1 MSGGTMKAVVF
12 KGPGKV
18 VIEDRPIPKIKEPTD
33 IIVKVDKTALCGSEL
48 HVFRGHQPSPTDFI
62 MGHEFTGHVHEVGS
76 SIKNFKIG
84 DLIVSPFTLS
94 CGECFYCKHGYSSRC
109 TKCLLFGSTAMDGGQ
124 AEYVRVPLADSTAV
138 LAPPGIKSEAL
149 VLMAD
154 IFPTGMFAA
163 KNAFVHSTP
172 EEIKESVIV
181 LIGCGPVALCA
192 LVNLTDYKPKH
203 ILAVDSV
210 PSRLELAKSLGAE
223 PWNFM
228 TDRAGLDARVKELTE
243 GRGADAIVEVVGL
256 SPALRMGYELV
267 RPWGIIS
274 SVGVHNGE
282 IPWTGNEAYGKN
294 IRVQMGRCPVRSVFE
309 EALESLRRHQDKL
322 GFMADKI
329 MPLSEAVEGYDI
341 FDKMKV
347 QKVIFDARK

>member
-1 MSGGTMKAVVF
+1 MKAVVF

-18 VIEDRPIPKIKEPTD
+18 VIEERPIPKIQDDKD

-48 HVFRGHQPSPTDFI
+48 HVFRGHQPSGTEFV
-62 MGHEFTGHVHEVGS
+62 MGHEFTGYVHEVGVS
-76 SIKNFKIG
+76 VKNHKVG
-84 DLIVSPFTLS
+84 DQVVTPFTTS
-94 CGECFYCKHGYSSRC
+94 CGECFYCSHGYSSRC
-109 TKCLLFGSTAMDGGQ
+109 TKSQLFGSVGLDGAQ

-138 LAPPGIKSEAL
+138 KAPPGIKDEVL

-163 KNAFVHSTP
+163 KNGFQYSSP
-172 EEIKESVIV
+172 EEIKDSVVV

-192 LVNLTDYKPKH
+192 LCNITDYKPKH

-210 PSRLELAKSLGAE
+210 PSRLELARSLGAE
-223 PWNFM
+223 PWNFQ
-228 TDRAGLDARVKELTE
+228 TDREGLDKRVKELTE
-243 GRGADAIVEVVGL
+243 GRGADIVIEVVGL
-256 SPALRMGYELV
+256 SPALRMGYELI
-267 RPWGIIS
+267 RPWGVIS

-282 IPWTGNEAYGKN
+282 IPWTGNEAYNKN
-294 IRVQMGRCPVRSVFE
+294 VRVQMGRCPVRSVFE
-309 EALESLRRHQDKL
+309 EAMESLKRHQDKL

-329 MPLSEAVEGYDI
+329 MPLSEAVEGYDL

-347 QKVIFDARK
+347 QKVVFEAQK